1 MNAMRLTIRH
11 ETRYDYQQPVTY
23 SVQRLYLTPPSF
35 ASQKVLTWSIDAPGI
50 ERALSYIDGFGN
62 RVHVVTAAG
71 LHDHMTITAEGVA
84 ECSDSAGV
92 VRGLHCPAPDGIFLR
107 QTKATRPDATIAGI
121 AQEAQA
127 SAATGLER
135 LHALMRLIHERI
147 AYEIGATDAHT
158 TAAEALA
165 EGRGVCQDHAH
176 IFLSAVRSLD
186 IPARYVTGYLV
197 THDSS
202 TASAAHAWAEVLVP
216 DLGWVGFDAA
226 NCKCPTED
234 YVRVATGLDAPG
246 VVPVRGSR
254 KGGESERLTV
264 EVAVGAEQ

>member
-1 MNAMRLTIRH
+1 MAPASNEDQTTLGYRLHVSPSR
-11 ETRYDYQQPVTY
+11 
-23 SVQRLYLTPPSF
+23 SLTPY
-35 ASQKVLTWSIDAPGI
+35 
-50 ERALSYIDGFGN
+50 RDGFGN

-176 IFLSAVRSLD
+176 IFLSAVRSLN

-197 THDSS
+197 THNGS
-202 TASAAHAWAEVLVP
+202 TASAAHAWAEALVP

-226 NCKCPTED
+226 NAKCPTED
-234 YVRVATGLDAPG
+234 YVRVATGLDAQG

>member
-1 MNAMRLTIRH
+1 MTLILSNDDVDKLLTMP
-11 ETRYDYQQPVTY
+11 EC
-23 SVQRLYLTPPSF
+23 
-35 ASQKVLTWSIDAPGI
+35 IDAL
-50 ERALSYIDGFGN
+50 E
-62 RVHVVTAAG
+62 
-71 LHDHMTITAEGVA
+71 
-84 ECSDSAGV
+84 
-92 VRGLHCPAPDGIFLR
+92 
-107 QTKATRPDATIAGI
+107 DAYV
-121 AQEAQA
+121 E
-127 SAATGLER
+127 
-135 LHALMRLIHERI
+135 
-147 AYEIGATDAHT
+147 
-158 TAAEALA
+158 LA

-197 THDSS
+197 THDGS

-234 YVRVATGLDAPG
+234 YVRVATGLDAQG